1 MAAGYRGMKILAL
14 TAGAS
19 GMYCGTCLRDNAL
32 AAELSR
38 QGHDVILLPL
48 YTPTRTDEENVS
60 HPLVFFNGISIY
72 LQQNWP
78 LLRRLP
84 PVFHRFLESGWLLRL
99 ATSRSVPV
107 DPKLLGELTVA
118 MLQGR
123 DGSLRREF
131 DKLTLW
137 LSAQPAPSVVDIP
150 HSLLIA
156 LARPF
161 KELLG
166 CPIVC
171 TLQGEDLFLGGLIE
185 PYRSQA
191 LSLIA
196 AGGRHVDMFIA
207 SSQYYAE
214 FMSRY
219 LSIPADKIRVV
230 PLGINLQGHAPARSA
245 GGVFRVGYLA
255 RIAPEKGLHLL
266 VDAWRRLRKDKDLGP
281 GRLEVA
287 GYLPPA
293 NRGYLREAEQTMRRH
308 GLAGEFR
315 YHGEVDRPAKIR
327 FLQSLDLL
335 SVPSTFDEP
344 KGLFVLEA
352 LANGVPVVQPRR
364 GAYPEVLARTG
375 GGLLV
380 EPDCAAALADGLRTL
395 WLDDGLRW
403 SLGDRGCAAVR
414 EHYSIERMAEA
425 TAAVYSSLGGTARV

>member
-1 MAAGYRGMKILAL
+1 MKILAL

-38 QGHDVILLPL
+38 QGHDVVLLPL

-60 HPLVFFNGISIY
+60 HPRIFFNGVSIY

-84 PVFHRFLESGWLLRL
+84 AFFDRFLDSAWLLRL
-99 ATSRSVPV
+99 ATARSVPV

-123 DGSLRREF
+123 DGALRREF
-131 DKLTLW
+131 DKLTKW
-137 LSAQPAPSVVDIP
+137 LSGQPAPDVVDIP
-150 HSLLIA
+150 YSLLIA
-156 LARPF
+156 LARPL
-161 KELLG
+161 KELLR
-166 CPIVC
+166 CPVVC
-171 TLQGEDLFLGGLIE
+171 TLQGEDLFLSGLIE
-185 PYRSQA
+185 PYRSQS

-196 AGGRHVDMFIA
+196 AGGRHVDVFIA
-207 SSQYYAE
+207 SSEYYAD
-214 FMSRY
+214 FMARY
-219 LSIPADKIRVV
+219 LSIPAGKIRVV
-230 PLGINLQGHAPARSA
+230 PLGINLQGHAPVRSDHGA
-245 GGVFRVGYLA
+245 FRVGYLA

-266 VDAWRRLRKDKDLGP
+266 VDAWHRLRKDKDLGP

-293 NRGYLREAEQTMRRH
+293 NRDYLRQAEQTLREN
-308 GLAGEFR
+308 GLAEEFR

-327 FLQSLDLL
+327 FLQSLDVL

-344 KGLFVLEA
+344 KGLFVFEA
-352 LANGVPVVQPRR
+352 LANGVPVVEPRR
-364 GAYPEVLARTG
+364 GAYPEILERTG

-380 EPDCAAALADGLRTL
+380 EPDSAAALAEALRTMWLDAGLR
-395 WLDDGLRW
+395 RR
-403 SLGDRGCAAVR
+403 LGDQGCAAVR
-414 EHYSIERMAEA
+414 EHHSIERMAGA
-425 TAAVYSSLGGTARV
+425 TAAVYRSLGGAAQA

>member
-1 MAAGYRGMKILAL
+1 MKILAL

-48 YTPTRTDEENVS
+48 YTPTRTDEANVS
-60 HPLVFFNGISIY
+60 HPRVFFNGISIY

-84 PVFHRFLESGWLLRL
+84 PFVFRLLESGWLLRL

-123 DGSLRREF
+123 DGALRQEF

-137 LSAQPAPSVVDIP
+137 LSTQQAPVVVDIP
-150 HSLLIA
+150 HTLLIA
-156 LARPF
+156 LARPL

-185 PYRSQA
+185 PYRSQS

-196 AGGRHVDMFIA
+196 ECGRHVDMFIA

-214 FMSRY
+214 FMSRF
-219 LSIPADKIRVV
+219 LSIPASKIRVV
-230 PLGINLQGHAPARSA
+230 PLGINLQGHAPVRS
-245 GGVFRVGYLA
+245 GDGVFRAGYMA

-266 VDAWRRLRKDKDLGP
+266 VDAWCLLRKDKGLGP

-293 NRGYLREAEQTMRRH
+293 NRGYLREAERTMQSH

-315 YHGEVDRPAKIR
+315 YHGEVDRPEKIR
-327 FLQSLDLL
+327 FLQGLDVL

-344 KGLFVLEA
+344 KGIFVLEA

-380 EPDCAAALADGLRTL
+380 EPDSAAALADALRTL
-395 WLDDGLRW
+395 WLDAALRRR
-403 SLGDRGCAAVR
+403 LGDEGCAAVR
-414 EHYSIERMAEA
+414 EHHSIERMAKA
-425 TAAVYSSLGGTARV
+425 TAAVYGSLVGTARV

>member
-1 MAAGYRGMKILAL
+1 MKLLAL

-48 YTPTRTDEENVS
+48 YTPTRTDENNVS
-60 HPLVFFNGISIY
+60 HPRVFFNGISIY

-84 PVFHRFLESGWLLRL
+84 ASFFRLLESGWLLRL

-123 DGSLRREF
+123 DGSLRQEF
-131 DKLTLW
+131 DKLTEW
-137 LSAQPAPSVVDIP
+137 LRTQQTPDVVDIP
-150 HSLLIA
+150 HTLLIA
-156 LARPF
+156 LARPL

-185 PYRSQA
+185 PYRSQS

-196 AGGRHVDMFIA
+196 EGGRHVDMFIA
-207 SSQYYAE
+207 SSEYYAG
-214 FMSRY
+214 FMSRF
-219 LSIPADKIRVV
+219 LSIPAGKIRVV

-245 GGVFRVGYLA
+245 DGVFRAGYMA

-266 VDAWRRLRKDKDLGP
+266 VDAWCRLRKDKELGP

-293 NRGYLREAEQTMRRH
+293 NRGYLREAEETMRKH
-308 GLAGEFR
+308 GLSEEFH

-327 FLQSLDLL
+327 FLQSLDVV

-344 KGLFVLEA
+344 KGLFVFEA

-380 EPDCAAALADGLRTL
+380 EPDSAAALADGLRTL
-395 WLDDGLRW
+395 WLNDGLRR
-403 SLGDRGCAAVR
+403 SLGDQGCAAVR
-414 EHYSIERMAEA
+414 EHHSIERMAAA
-425 TAAVYSSLGGTARV
+425 TAAVYGSLGGAARA